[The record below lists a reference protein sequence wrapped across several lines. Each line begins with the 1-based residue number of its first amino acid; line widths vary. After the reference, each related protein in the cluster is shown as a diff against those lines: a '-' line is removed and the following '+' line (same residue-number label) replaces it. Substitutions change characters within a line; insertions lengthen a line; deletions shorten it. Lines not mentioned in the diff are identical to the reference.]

1 MPHQKVKNYK
11 FFINFIITNF
21 AFLLIFI
28 VLEPK
33 VKKEKPNNLPD
44 RSKAYEWKNSSSKLG
59 SNPQPKNQKVQ
70 RRNFNAAVDLRKA
83 ALQDW
88 QKEALKRANQN
99 SNHMKSYES
108 DWNAPVEKKPKETE
122 RILEEPKPVKSE
134 EDVKKELEEKKK
146 SLLSAMKFFD
156 TDQISSDEDDE
167 EDD

>member
-1 MPHQKVKNYK
+1 MSSVN
-11 FFINFIITNF
+11 FFII
-21 AFLLIFI
+21 
-28 VLEPK
+28 LEPK
-33 VKKEKPNNLPD
+33 VKKEKPSNLPD
-44 RSKAYEWKNSSSKLG
+44 RSKAYEWKNSNSKPG
-59 SNPQPKNQKVQ
+59 SNPHPKNQKVQ
-70 RRNFNAAVDLRKA
+70 RRNFNAAVDLKKA

-108 DWNAPVEKKPKETE
+108 EWNAPVEKKPKETE
-122 RILEEPKPVKSE
+122 PIPEEPKPVKSE